1 MKKRNEKEK
10 KKGRGEREIEEEMDI
25 ERENESTREWEN
37 KKTENAIAKK
47 KKYMQIH
54 RFKSD
59 SGHFQIGNNYSTV
72 FHALER
78 VSKRTSE
85 RSMAREYVHR
95 RAQLRQTARNE
106 LCKRTIKRMSEWP
119 ITYIPISRGSESL

>member
-37 KKTENAIAKK
+37 KKTENAFAEKK
-47 KKYMQIH
+47 NMQMH

-59 SGHFQIGNNYSTV
+59 SGHFRIGKNYPTV
-72 FHALER
+72 SQVLER
-78 VSKRTSE
+78 VSKRTTE
-85 RSMAREYVHR
+85 RSMVREYVHR
-95 RAQLRQTARNE
+95 RT
-106 LCKRTIKRMSEWP
+106 
-119 ITYIPISRGSESL
+119 